1 VFSTREELL
10 TCLRQHLPEL
20 RRQYPIGRLALFG
33 SWARNEAG
41 PGSDVDLMVEVDPQ
55 IGLGF
60 VDLADRLEEILGRPV
75 DLVSERSLRQRLW
88 PFVQSDLIDA
98 EA

>member
-1 VFSTREELL
+1 
-10 TCLRQHLPEL
+10 
-20 RRQYPIGRLALFG
+20 
-33 SWARNEAG
+33 
-41 PGSDVDLMVEVDPQ
+41 M
-55 IGLGF
+55 GLGF